1 MDILIVSCY
10 YKFEKKLGL
19 KIFLFRKRI
28 CLNLTKI
35 VLTGGPCAGKTKVF
49 EALKKHISQKGI
61 KLIAVAETATE
72 LINGGVRPY
81 EAKKIMDFQ
90 DIVYSLQKCKE
101 DMAQKALG
109 INKGEESC
117 VILFDRAIIDNKAYL
132 PRQEDF
138 DYLLTKYG
146 DSEINLLDSYDYVI
160 NLFSLAA
167 CEEGLYNLA
176 SNNARFENPEEAKDL
191 DQKTIEAWIG
201 HKNIKV
207 FNSFPTLEEK
217 IDAVVRHID
226 NILNGTV
233 TKSLQTYYVDT
244 CNSDLSVYNDSNSKT
259 VNIKDIHLENDKSPD
274 LDLIIT
280 ESTYKGNKS
289 YQFSVKRET
298 NDAIED
304 IYHKQITLQKRAELL
319 ATFGIKGVSERM
331 ELTFVE
337 NKQPY
342 KINFYKDFTTLE
354 VEENL
359 QNKKLK
365 IPANIVVDGK
375 IEGAKKKELQSKM
388 LVKKS

>member
-1 MDILIVSCY
+1 
-10 YKFEKKLGL
+10 
-19 KIFLFRKRI
+19 
-28 CLNLTKI
+28 
-35 VLTGGPCAGKTKVF
+35 
-49 EALKKHISQKGI
+49 
-61 KLIAVAETATE
+61 
-72 LINGGVRPY
+72 
-81 EAKKIMDFQ
+81 
-90 DIVYSLQKCKE
+90 
-101 DMAQKALG
+101 MAQKALG
-109 INKGEESC
+109 INKGEERC

-146 DSEINLLDSYDYVI
+146 NSEINLLDSYDYVI

-167 CEEGLYNLA
+167 CEEGSYDLA
-176 SNNARFENPEEAKDL
+176 SNEARFENLEEAKDL

-217 IDAVVRHID
+217 IDAVIRHVD

-233 TKSLQTYYVDT
+233 TKNIQTYYVDT
-244 CNSDLSVYNDSNSKT
+244 CNSDLSVYNDNNSKT
-259 VNIKDIHLENDKSPD
+259 VSIKDIHLKNDKSSD

-280 ESTYKGNKS
+280 ESTYKGSKS

-375 IEGAKKKELQSKM
+375 IKGAKKKELQSKI